1 MNETHQAAYPPA
13 RPAFRQKPDGS
24 IDPAGE
30 AGWFLQRE
38 RERRGLEL
46 NVIAQ
51 LLGIHESHLAGIESG
66 DLTRLPSRSE
76 ALGMAGAYAKY
87 LGFDPQPLVQHY
99 ASFLP
104 LPIAPQRRRSG
115 SPKPL
120 SSAKIIPFASALK
133 LAMSTRGLKVVSSIA
148 GVLLLT
154 SAAVAVLSPAQEEPI
169 LAGTDSFAT
178 ASIETEAD
186 DGSQVRISESPL
198 EEDYSAPPPAA
209 SPPSKAGDEAE
220 ALGDLGSFI
229 AQQIEQTPDSVK
241 VPATAKSNDGK
252 ESGPSLKHAA
262 AESSRVLLKAT
273 GTVWIRVEDG
283 RGNVI
288 VSQTMR
294 KGDSYAVPARDDLTI
309 TTKDGGMISYEVD
322 GVDQGVLG
330 TPGEIVLGRS
340 LSPAKLSDGRG

>member
-1 MNETHQAAYPPA
+1 MNETHQAAFPHA

-51 LLGIHESHLAGIESG
+51 LLGIHESHLGGIESG

-76 ALGMAGAYAKY
+76 ALAMVGAYAKY
-87 LGFDPQPLVQHY
+87 LGFDPQPLVQHFV
-99 ASFLP
+99 SFLP
-104 LPIAPQRRRSG
+104 LPIAPRKRSG

-154 SAAVAVLSPAQEEPI
+154 SAALAVLNPAREEPI
-169 LAGTDSFAT
+169 LAGIDSFST

-186 DGSQVRISESPL
+186 DGSRVRISQTPL
-198 EEDYSAPPPAA
+198 EEDYLPPPPAA
-209 SPPSKAGDEAE
+209 SLPAKPEAE

-229 AQQIEQTPDSVK
+229 TQQIEQLPETNH
-241 VPATAKSNDGK
+241 VPATAKSNDRK
-252 ESGPSLKHAA
+252 ETVPRLQEHAA
-262 AESSRVLLKAT
+262 AGNSRVLLKAA
-273 GTVWIRVEDG
+273 GTIWIRVEDT

-294 KGDSYAVPARDDLTI
+294 KGESYAVPARDDLTI
-309 TTKDGGMISYEVD
+309 TTKDGSMIGYQVD
-322 GVDQGVLG
+322 GVDKGVLG

-340 LSPAKLSDGRG
+340 LSPAKLSGGRG